1 MNSQKLIPAKSL
13 QPQNRK
19 ILYSQII
26 VTLRY
31 VRRQRNSLLDRID
44 FYNRVQQPRESF
56 DSFFTSLREL
66 FHESDFFDMSV
77 CQTCR
82 PRMCADCP
90 KALQKVND
98 DILRDRVV
106 IGVLDDETRHKLL
119 AQADPTLDGAIR
131 ICRAEEAAKQTE
143 EGISSP
149 LGVHV
154 VKSTYKRQKSQ
165 SKAVASPQKTDH
177 APSKCPNCGRRA
189 HTTSARPA
197 AGKRCNG
204 CKQVGHFQ

>member
-1 MNSQKLIPAKSL
+1 
-13 QPQNRK
+13 
-19 ILYSQII
+19 
-26 VTLRY
+26 
-31 VRRQRNSLLDRID
+31 
-44 FYNRVQQPRESF
+44 
-56 DSFFTSLREL
+56 
-66 FHESDFFDMSV
+66 MSV

-119 AQADPTLDGAIR
+119 AQAGLTLDGAIR
-131 ICRAEEAAKQTE
+131 ICRAEEAAKQTK
-143 EGISSP
+143 EGISSS

-177 APSKCPNCGRRA
+177 APTVDGELTQPRRA
-189 HTTSARPA
+189 PLLENDAMDASKWDISNHCVPSSVRPRRHQPSALDS
-197 AGKRCNG
+197 
-204 CKQVGHFQ
+204 